1 MDNQISEHME
11 GLGARL
17 RRARQDK
24 GLNQK
29 DFGAIGG
36 VGLTTQQ
43 QYESGKTPP
52 NVEYLYRL
60 REHGIDITEI
70 VSGHAADSNA
80 DARQSEPLSE
90 AERQDFDSLVK
101 VEEVDLAYGMGA
113 AFTHDAV
120 SVRSHLFPLALLETI
135 TSTPP
140 SKLTIAR
147 GMGDSM
153 MPTLHDG
160 DMVIIDRSQRT
171 VRDQDAIWALTVGD
185 IAMIKRLRVK
195 ADRVLLLSDN
205 DRVPPDEATHD
216 EINIV
221 GRVIFI
227 GRRI

>member
-1 MDNQISEHME
+1 ME
-11 GLGARL
+11 WERHSRTMPFPFDRTCSHWRYWKRSPAR
-17 RRARQDK
+17 RH
-24 GLNQK
+24 
-29 DFGAIGG
+29 
-36 VGLTTQQ
+36 
-43 QYESGKTPP
+43 P
-52 NVEYLYRL
+52 
-60 REHGIDITEI
+60 
-70 VSGHAADSNA
+70 
-80 DARQSEPLSE
+80 
-90 AERQDFDSLVK
+90 
-101 VEEVDLAYGMGA
+101 
-113 AFTHDAV
+113 
-120 SVRSHLFPLALLETI
+120 
-135 TSTPP
+135 
-140 SKLTIAR
+140 LTIAR

-205 DRVPPDEATHD
+205 DRVPPDEATPD

>member
-1 MDNQISEHME
+1 MVE
-11 GLGARL
+11 LGQRL
-17 RRARQDK
+17 RRVRADK
-24 GLNQK
+24 GLTQK
-29 DFGAIGG
+29 DFSALGG

-43 QYESGKTPP
+43 QYESGRTPP
-52 NVEYLYRL
+52 SADYFYRL
-60 REHGIDITEI
+60 REHGVAIGELLTGESAESSFASHLRERFDEID
-70 VSGHAADSNA
+70 
-80 DARQSEPLSE
+80 RR
-90 AERQDFDSLVK
+90 ERDGLVE

-120 SVRSHLFPLALLETI
+120 SVRSHLFPLALLEAI

-140 SKLTIAR
+140 SQLTIAR

-160 DMVIIDRSQRT
+160 DMVIIDRSQRS
-171 VRDQDAIWALTVGD
+171 VRDQDAIWALTVGE

>member
-1 MDNQISEHME
+1 MA
-11 GLGARL
+11 GLGERL
-17 RRARQDK
+17 RRVRQDK

-29 DFGAIGG
+29 DFGGLGG

-43 QYESGKTPP
+43 QYENGKTPP
-52 NVEYLYRL
+52 NAEYFYRL
-60 REHGIDITEI
+60 REHGVDISGLLTGG
-70 VSGHAADSNA
+70 VSESTLASNLR
-80 DARQSEPLSE
+80 DQFSEM
-90 AERQDFDSLVK
+90 ERREREGLVK

-120 SVRSHLFPLALLETI
+120 SVRSHLVPLALLETI

-205 DRVPPDEATHD
+205 DRVPPDEATPD

>member
-1 MDNQISEHME
+1 MDNRISAYLVD
-11 GLGARL
+11 LGERL
-17 RRARQDK
+17 RRVRTGK

-29 DFGAIGG
+29 DFGGLGG

-52 NVEYLYRL
+52 NAEYFYRL
-60 REHGIDITEI
+60 REHGVDIAELLTG
-70 VSGHAADSNA
+70 VSGESTFASNL
-80 DARQSEPLSE
+80 RSQLSE
-90 AERQDFDSLVK
+90 REHREREGLVQ

-113 AFTHDAV
+113 AFTHDTV
-120 SVRSHLFPLALLETI
+120 SVRSHLLPLALLETI
-135 TSTPP
+135 TSTPA

-195 ADRVLLLSDN
+195 SDRVFLLSDN
-205 DRVPPDEATHD
+205 ERVPPDEATPD

>member
-1 MDNQISEHME
+1 MS
-11 GLGARL
+11 
-17 RRARQDK
+17 
-24 GLNQK
+24 
-29 DFGAIGG
+29 
-36 VGLTTQQ
+36 
-43 QYESGKTPP
+43 
-52 NVEYLYRL
+52 
-60 REHGIDITEI
+60 
-70 VSGHAADSNA
+70 
-80 DARQSEPLSE
+80 
-90 AERQDFDSLVK
+90 
-101 VEEVDLAYGMGA
+101 VEEIDLAYGMGA

-195 ADRVLLLSDN
+195 SDRVLLLSDN
-205 DRVPPDEATHD
+205 ERVPPDEATHD

-227 GRRI
+227 GRRM

>member
-1 MDNQISEHME
+1 MDDQIIDHLV

-17 RRARQDK
+17 RRARQDA

-52 NVEYLYRL
+52 NAEYLYRL
-60 REHGIDITEI
+60 HRYGIDVAELMIGETLGPPRGADRPNAVDVRQRELEGL
-70 VSGHAADSNA
+70 VS
-80 DARQSEPLSE
+80 
-90 AERQDFDSLVK
+90 
-101 VEEVDLAYGMGA
+101 VEEIDLAYGMGA

-195 ADRVLLLSDN
+195 SDRVLLLSDN
-205 DRVPPDEATHD
+205 ERVPPDEATHD

-227 GRRI
+227 GRRM